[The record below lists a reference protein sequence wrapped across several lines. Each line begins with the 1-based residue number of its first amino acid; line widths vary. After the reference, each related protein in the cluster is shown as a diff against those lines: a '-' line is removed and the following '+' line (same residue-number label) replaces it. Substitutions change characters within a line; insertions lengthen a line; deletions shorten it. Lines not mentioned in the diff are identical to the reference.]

1 MSGSIARACA
11 GMLVLALALSAPRAR
26 GQSTDA
32 YHSIQIFPVVAD
44 TASFTQRF
52 QFRKLLAATTLV
64 SPVYFPARG
73 TSQAGPL
80 ACPSFEIPTL
90 ERTFTSLRELCPD
103 LPDGPQFGY
112 LRLTQTGSVER
123 AFSGYSRASN
133 TAGAGFSVEAFPA
146 HTFTESFVSVSGI
159 RRLAAANGAPA
170 YQTNCFIAR
179 LDEVEPF
186 GTPGPLKLFYGVG
199 DSEGNQIGSSKVV
212 ELERGEMV
220 RILDIFGAVG
230 APANDFNDANFRVA
244 PDIVGASTVAGAV
257 MSFCT
262 VQENTS
268 LGADFRIAKTEF
280 GVCGTESCGEWMN
293 PMDEHVNR
301 DTVVGKDIH
310 LPGEITGRA
319 FSVPVGTAQNS
330 HVYYFRHPDY
340 VQCELLDPTTHL
352 RLPISY
358 GLEMRLASVGGSV
371 LAGGSDVTGFGRLYL
386 GDKRGGSNTRYVIQ
400 VERNESVEAP
410 AVERPYLIHCQSGS
424 GHTPGDTVRFN
435 ASIDQF

>member
-1 MSGSIARACA
+1 MSGSFARGCA
-11 GMLVLALALSAPRAR
+11 GLVVLALALTAPSARS
-26 GQSTDA
+26 QSTDG

-52 QFRKLLAATTLV
+52 HFRKLLAATTLI

-73 TSQAGPL
+73 TSQSGPL
-80 ACPSFEIPTL
+80 ACPSFEIPNL
-90 ERTFTSLRELCPD
+90 ERMFTSLRELCPD
-103 LPDGPQFGY
+103 LPGGPQFGY
-112 LRLTQTGSVER
+112 LRLTQTGPAER

-133 TAGAGFSVEAFPA
+133 SAGLGFSVEAFPA
-146 HTFTESFVSVSGI
+146 HSFTESFVSVSGI
-159 RRLAAANGAPA
+159 RRLAAASGAPA
-170 YQTNCFIAR
+170 FQTNCFIAR

-199 DSEGNQIGSSKVV
+199 DSERNQIGSTNFV

-220 RILDIFGAVG
+220 RILDIFSDVG
-230 APANDFNDANFRVA
+230 APDEDFNDANFRVG

-280 GVCGTESCGEWMN
+280 GVCGEESCSEWLN

-301 DTVVGKDIH
+301 DTVVGKDIK
-310 LPGEITGRA
+310 LPGEGAGRA
-319 FSVPVGTAQNS
+319 FSIPVGIAQNS

-340 VQCELLDPTTHL
+340 VQCELLDPTSHL

-358 GLEMRLASVGGSV
+358 GLEMRLAKVGGSV

-386 GDKRGGSNTRYVIQ
+386 GDKRSSSNTRYVIQ
-400 VERNESVEAP
+400 VERNESIEAP
-410 AVERPYLIHCQSGS
+410 STERPYLIHCQSGS

-435 ASIDQF
+435 APIDQF